1 MKNLIIKITLLL
13 CITSCGHFPSA
24 SEGWRNSQGVK
35 IPPALISKEMKYC
48 GFINT
53 WNPIDMPKN
62 DLIRAAQCMENKGYF
77 FNGKRTCDK
86 NAYKDYPACK

>member
-35 IPPALISKEMKYC
+35 IPPALQPNAWKTKDISSMGSALAIKMRIK
-48 GFINT
+48 IILRVNS
-53 WNPIDMPKN
+53 KN
-62 DLIRAAQCMENKGYF
+62 RLKLLFQ
-77 FNGKRTCDK
+77 
-86 NAYKDYPACK
+86 